1 MRMATRTILAIFITA
16 LTAAVGAQQCSAQ
29 NLEPQNA
36 NGPAAGSA
44 RSGQTTGM
52 ASALPAPVG
61 HRQPTMSSLPDSL
74 RDQEYGG
81 GRAAIDPLGP
91 LPKICNQ
98 C

>member
-1 MRMATRTILAIFITA
+1 MRMATRTILAIFMTA
-16 LTAAVGAQQCSAQ
+16 LTAAAGAQQCSAQ
-29 NLEPQNA
+29 NLDAQNA

-61 HRQPTMSSLPDSL
+61 HRQPTMNDLPDSL
-74 RDQEYGG
+74 RDHEYGR

-91 LPKICNQ
+91 LPKLCNG